1 MALFTHIQCTRK
13 QATQPT
19 TYLALLL
26 LVITSLFSMQSIA
39 NDSIVGQWTTID
51 DSTSKPKSI
60 VDIQQNGDI
69 FSGKIIKL
77 INPSEDNPL
86 CSKCKG
92 DKANQPI
99 LGLTI
104 LWDVKQ
110 QNNSYKGS
118 ILDPKKGKTYQL
130 KLTLTEDGEKL
141 KVRGY
146 IGTPLLGRTQIW
158 IRNTQ

>member
-1 MALFTHIQCTRK
+1 MALLTQIQYTK
-13 QATQPT
+13 QQSKQVIIDLIP
-19 TYLALLL
+19 LLL
-26 LVITSLFSMQSIA
+26 AIASLFSMQSMA
-39 NDSIVGQWTTID
+39 NDSIAGQWTTID
-51 DSTSKPKSI
+51 DSTGQPKSI
-60 VDIQQNGDI
+60 VAIQQDGNV

-77 INPSEDNPL
+77 INPSENNPL

-110 QNNSYKGS
+110 QQNHYKGS
-118 ILDPKKGKTYQL
+118 ILDPKKGKTYKL
-130 KLTLTEDGEKL
+130 KLTLIENGEKL

-146 IGTPLLGRTQIW
+146 IGTPLLGRTQVW
-158 IRNTQ
+158 IRTTQ